1 MKITKQTVKLEDRVT
16 KSLLLKNISEKMK
29 SEGFNDS
36 RSGDGIWQ
44 LRTRSYLGWTGH
56 NPDNGQT

>member
-16 KSLLLKNISEKMK
+16 KSLLFKNISKKMK

-36 RSGDGIWQ
+36 RSGDGI
-44 LRTRSYLGWTGH
+44 
-56 NPDNGQT
+56 